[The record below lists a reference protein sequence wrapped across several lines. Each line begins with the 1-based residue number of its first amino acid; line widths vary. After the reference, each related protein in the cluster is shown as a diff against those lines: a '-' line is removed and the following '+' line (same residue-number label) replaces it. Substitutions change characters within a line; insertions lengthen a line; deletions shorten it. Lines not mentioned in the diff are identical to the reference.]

1 MFSVFSSLFFKWQ
14 TSCKLFFDLDPWSV
28 FCSVSSLLLAVAV
41 ASKPFLWKGRS
52 PTAAASGRSRDA
64 LRLPASRPL
73 PGFDMQPA
81 DADLKIDGTFR
92 VELVPGKYN
101 LNLECWD
108 VEPSMENPSAAKSFI
123 PDTHLAGIK
132 SGFKVDVQPD
142 AKVVKFDADVPK
154 PQ

>member
-1 MFSVFSSLFFKWQ
+1 MQAFFRSGSVV
-14 TSCKLFFDLDPWSV
+14 C
-28 FCSVSSLLLAVAV
+28 LLLGVFFAAGCSSGVKTV
-41 ASKPFLWKGRS
+41 PVEGKITYGGGEWPKPGRI
-52 PTAAASGRSRDA
+52 TFACVEAA
-64 LRLPASRPL
+64 